1 MSPDHMSR
9 LSLGIDIGGTFSD
22 LVVYDADRKRLFSH
36 KELTT
41 HDDPARGALAG
52 VDAILDGHDLPGG
65 RIRRVVHATTLFTN
79 ALVERKGAV
88 TGLITTAGFRDVI
101 EIGRER
107 RFELYDL
114 NISRPEP
121 LAPRNLR
128 RDVPERMD
136 KDGRVRVPLDLER
149 LMAETRLLVDEGVSS
164 IAVVFLHAYANP
176 AHERMAADA
185 IRKQYPDV
193 SISCSHEI
201 APVIRE
207 NERASTTVANAFV
220 KPLAN
225 RYFHTLET
233 ALAKRGVTA
242 PILMMLPSGGLTSL
256 ADVKLAPI
264 KVLESG
270 PAAGVIAAA
279 QFGAE
284 DGYRDLM
291 AFDMGGTTAKLCVV
305 EEGAP
310 SITYLFEAARQKR
323 FLRGS
328 GMPIRI
334 STVELIEIGA
344 GGGSIA
350 HQDHLGLMKVG
361 PQSAGSDP
369 GPACYGLGGEAPT
382 VTDANFVLGY
392 LDPAG
397 FAGGSIAIKPDNGR
411 RAIDRLARESS
422 LPAERVAWG
431 IVDVV
436 NENMA
441 GAARVHIAEH
451 GRDPAH
457 FILLATGGGGPLHGY
472 YVGKKLG
479 VRQVLCPSGA
489 GVASAIGLLR
499 APASVDE
506 MSSVIVSI
514 ETLDWREFE
523 ASFRALERK
532 ARALLSTTGLDA
544 RPPRVQRLADV
555 RFVGQAF
562 EVVVSLPDGPYTR
575 SSRPAIEKAFER
587 RYVEKYARSPRN
599 TRVEIINIRVSVT
612 ADVEDFPV
620 SRLNGARGPAAPALK
635 GTRKVFFPEYGRFRN
650 TPVYDRLRL
659 RAGQSFDGPAVIEEP
674 MSTIVVGP
682 GGRFNV
688 RRTGHILVDIP

>member
-1 MSPDHMSR
+1 MNQ

-22 LVVYDADRKRLFSH
+22 LVIFDADRKRLFSH

-41 HDDPARGALAG
+41 HDDPARGVLAG
-52 VDAILDGHDLPGG
+52 VETILDGHGLAGG
-65 RIRRVVHATTLFTN
+65 RIGRVVHATTLFTN

-114 NISRPEP
+114 EIKRPEP
-121 LAPRNLR
+121 LVPRNLR
-128 RDVPERMD
+128 RDVPERID
-136 KDGRVRVPLDLER
+136 KDGQIRIPLDIDR
-149 LMAETRLLVDEGVSS
+149 LMAETRVLADHGVSS
-164 IAVVFLHAYANP
+164 IAIVFLHAYANP

-185 IRKQYPDV
+185 IRKQFPDM
-193 SISCSHEI
+193 SLSCSYEI

-225 RYFHTLET
+225 RYFRTLET
-233 ALAKRGVTA
+233 ELAKRHVTA

-284 DGYRDLM
+284 SGFPDIM

-305 EEGAP
+305 EDGEP
-310 SITYLFEAARQKR
+310 SVTYLFEAARQKR
-323 FLRGS
+323 FLKGS

-350 HQDHLGLMKVG
+350 HHDHLGLMKVG

-369 GPACYGLGGEAPT
+369 GPASYGLGGQDPT

-392 LDPAG
+392 LDPAS
-397 FAGGSIAIKPDNGR
+397 FAGGSITTEPDNAR
-411 RAIDRLARESS
+411 KAIAKLARDSS
-422 LPAERVAWG
+422 LPPERVAWG

-451 GRDPAH
+451 GRDPAY
-457 FILLATGGGGPLHGY
+457 FVLLATGGGGPLHGY

-506 MSSVIVSI
+506 MSSVVVSL
-514 ETLDWREFE
+514 ETLGWREFE
-523 ASFRALERK
+523 KAFKGLERK
-532 ARALLSTTGLDA
+532 AKALLSTTGVDA
-544 RPPRVQRLADV
+544 RRSRVQRLADI
-555 RFVGQAF
+555 RFIGQAF

-575 SSRPAIEKAFER
+575 ASRPAIVNAFER
-587 RYVEKYARSPRN
+587 RYIEKYARSPRGGQ
-599 TRVEIINIRVSVT
+599 VEIINIRVSVT
-612 ADVEDFPV
+612 ADAEDFPV
-620 SRLNGARGPAAPALK
+620 SRLNGARGSRVPALK
-635 GTRKVFFPEYGRFRN
+635 GKRKVFFPEYGKFRN

-688 RRTGHILVDIP
+688 RKTGHILVDIP

>member
-1 MSPDHMSR
+1 MSR
-9 LSLGIDIGGTFSD
+9 LNLGIDIGGTFSD
-22 LVVYDADRKRLFSH
+22 LVLYDADRQRLLSH

-41 HDDPARGALAG
+41 RDDPARGVLAG
-52 VDAILDGHDLPGG
+52 VETLLDRHGLPGS
-65 RIRRVVHATTLFTN
+65 RIDRVVHATTLFTN

-88 TGLITTAGFRDVI
+88 TGLLTTAGFRDVI

-114 NISRPEP
+114 EIRRSEP
-121 LAPRNLR
+121 LVPRNLR

-136 KDGRVRVPLDLER
+136 QHGQVRVPLSVDR
-149 LMAETRLLVDEGVSS
+149 LLAETGLLADQGVSS
-164 IAVVFLHAYANP
+164 IAIVFLHSYANP

-185 IRKQYPDV
+185 IREHFPDMHV
-193 SISCSHEI
+193 SCSYEI

-225 RYFHTLET
+225 RYFRTLE
-233 ALAKRGVTA
+233 AELAKRGVAA

-256 ADVKLAPI
+256 ADVELAPI

-279 QFGAE
+279 RFGAE
-284 DGYRDLM
+284 DGLRDLM

-305 EEGAP
+305 QDGEP

-323 FLRGS
+323 FLKGS

-350 HQDHLGLMKVG
+350 HRDHLGLMKVG
-361 PQSAGSDP
+361 PHSAGADP
-369 GPACYGLGGEAPT
+369 GPASYGLGGQDPT

-392 LDPAG
+392 LNPAD
-397 FAGGSIAIKPDNGR
+397 FAGGSIAVEPDNAEM
-411 RAIDRLARESS
+411 AIARLARESS
-422 LPAERVAWG
+422 LPDARVAWG
-431 IVDVV
+431 IVDMV

-451 GRDPAH
+451 GRDPSH
-457 FILLATGGGGPLHGY
+457 FVLVATGGGGPLHGY

-499 APASVDE
+499 APARVDE
-506 MSSVIVSI
+506 MNSVVVPL
-514 ETLDWREFE
+514 ETLDWRKLEE
-523 ASFRALERK
+523 AFVELESK
-532 ARALLSTTGLDA
+532 ATALLATTGTDP
-544 RPPRVQRLADV
+544 RRSRVQRLADI

-562 EVVVSLPDGPYTR
+562 ELVVGLPDGPYTR
-575 SSRPAIEKAFER
+575 ASRTAITETFEQ
-587 RYVEKYARSPRN
+587 RYVEKYSRSPRKAQ
-599 TRVEIINIRVSVT
+599 VEIINIRVSVT
-612 ADVEDFPV
+612 ADVEDLPVSGPNGAPV
-620 SRLNGARGPAAPALK
+620 SRTTALK
-635 GTRKVFFPEYGRFRN
+635 GRRKVFFPEYGKFRN
-650 TPVYDRLRL
+650 TPVYDRLL
-659 RAGQSFDGPAVIEEP
+659 LQAGESFDGPAVIEEP

-682 GGRFNV
+682 GGRFSV
-688 RRTGHILVDIP
+688 RKTGHILVDIP

>member
-1 MSPDHMSR
+1 MSR

-41 HDDPARGALAG
+41 HDDPARGVLAG
-52 VDAILDGHDLPGG
+52 VETVLERHGLPGS
-65 RIRRVVHATTLFTN
+65 RIDRVVHATTLFTN

-88 TGLITTAGFRDVI
+88 TGLLTTAGFRDVI

-114 NISRPEP
+114 DIRRPDP
-121 LAPRNLR
+121 LVPRNLR

-136 KDGRVRVPLDLER
+136 KHGRVRVPLDIDR
-149 LMAETRLLVDEGVSS
+149 LLAETRLLADGGVSS
-164 IAVVFLHAYANP
+164 IAIVFLHSYANP

-185 IRKQYPDV
+185 IRKRFPDM
-193 SISCSHEI
+193 SISCSYEI

-225 RYFHTLET
+225 RYFQTLET
-233 ALAKRGVTA
+233 ELAKRGVSA

-284 DGYRDLM
+284 DGFRDLM

-305 EEGAP
+305 EDGEP

-323 FLRGS
+323 FLKGS

-350 HQDHLGLMKVG
+350 HRDHLGLMKVG
-361 PQSAGSDP
+361 PQSAGADP
-369 GPACYGLGGEAPT
+369 GPVSYGLGGQDPT

-392 LDPAG
+392 LDPAD
-397 FAGGSIAIKPDNGR
+397 FAGGSITIDPDKAGKAI
-411 RAIDRLARESS
+411 ARLARESS

-451 GRDPAH
+451 GRDPSH
-457 FILLATGGGGPLHGY
+457 FVLVATGGGGPLHGY

-479 VRQVLCPSGA
+479 ARQMLCPSGA

-499 APASVDE
+499 APARVDE
-506 MSSVIVSI
+506 MNSVVVPL
-514 ETLDWREFE
+514 ETLDWRELEE
-523 ASFRALERK
+523 AFVELESK
-532 ARALLSTTGLDA
+532 AETLLATTGADA
-544 RPPRVQRLADV
+544 RRSRVQRLADI

-562 EVVVSLPDGPYTR
+562 EVVVGLPDGPYTKATR
-575 SSRPAIEKAFER
+575 AAIMKAFER
-587 RYVEKYARSPRN
+587 RYVEKYSRSPRN
-599 TRVEIINIRVSVT
+599 TQVEIINIRVSVT
-612 ADVEDFPV
+612 ADAGDFPV
-620 SRLNGARGPAAPALK
+620 SGANGTPTSRARALK
-635 GTRKVFFPEYGRFRN
+635 GRRKVFFPEYGKFRN
-650 TPVYDRLRL
+650 TPVYDRLLL
-659 RAGQSFDGPAVIEEP
+659 RAGQSLDGPAVIEEP

-682 GGRFNV
+682 GGRFSV
-688 RRTGHILVDIP
+688 RNTGHVLVDIP

>member
-1 MSPDHMSR
+1 MSR

-22 LVVYDADRKRLFSH
+22 LVIYDAGRGRLFSH

-41 HDDPARGALAG
+41 HDDPARGVLAG
-52 VDAILDGHDLPGG
+52 VEAILDGHGLQGG
-65 RIRRVVHATTLFTN
+65 RIDRVVHATTLLTN

-107 RFELYDL
+107 RYELYDL
-114 NISRPEP
+114 EISRPEP
-121 LAPRNLR
+121 LVPRNLR

-136 KDGRVRVPLDLER
+136 KDGQVRIPLDIDR
-149 LMAETRLLVDEGVSS
+149 LLAETRLLADQGVSS
-164 IAVVFLHAYANP
+164 IAIVFLHAYANP
-176 AHERMAADA
+176 LHERSAADA
-185 IRKQYPDV
+185 IGKQFPDM
-193 SISCSHEI
+193 SISSSHEI

-225 RYFHTLET
+225 RYFQTLEIE
-233 ALAKRGVTA
+233 LAKRGVTA

-284 DGYRDLM
+284 DGIRDLM

-305 EEGAP
+305 EDGEP

-323 FLRGS
+323 FLKGS

-350 HQDHLGLMKVG
+350 HNDHLGLMKVG

-369 GPACYGLGGEAPT
+369 GPAAYGLGGQDPT

-392 LDPAG
+392 LDAAR
-397 FAGGSIAIKPDNGR
+397 FAGGSIAIKPDNAGKVV
-411 RAIDRLARESS
+411 ARLARESS

-441 GAARVHIAEH
+441 AAGRVHIAEH
-451 GRDPAH
+451 GRDPGD
-457 FILLATGGGGPLHGY
+457 FVLLATGGGGPLHGY
-472 YVGKKLG
+472 YVGRKLG

-506 MSSVIVSI
+506 VSSVVVSLD
-514 ETLDWREFE
+514 TLDWREFE
-523 ASFRALERK
+523 ASFKRLERK
-532 ARALLSTTGLDA
+532 AGKVLATTGADTRRA
-544 RPPRVQRLADV
+544 RVRRLA
-555 RFVGQAF
+555 
-562 EVVVSLPDGPYTR
+562 
-575 SSRPAIEKAFER
+575 SRPAIVEAFER

-599 TRVEIINIRVSVT
+599 NPVEIINIRVSVT
-612 ADVEDFPV
+612 AEAEDFPV
-620 SRLNGARGPAAPALK
+620 SRLNPPGSRVPPLTGK
-635 GTRKVFFPEYGRFRN
+635 RKVFFPEYGKFRN

-682 GGRFNV
+682 GGRFHV
-688 RRTGHILVDIP
+688 RKTGHILVDIP

>member
-1 MSPDHMSR
+1 MSR

-22 LVVYDADRKRLFSH
+22 LVVYDADRERLFSH

-41 HDDPARGALAG
+41 HGDPARGVLAG
-52 VDAILDGHDLPGG
+52 VETILDRHGLTGS
-65 RIRRVVHATTLFTN
+65 RIDRVVHATTLFTN

-88 TGLITTAGFRDVI
+88 TGLLTTAGFRDVI

-114 NISRPEP
+114 EIRRPEP
-121 LAPRNLR
+121 LVPRNLR
-128 RDVPERMD
+128 RDVAERMD
-136 KDGRVRVPLDLER
+136 KHGRVRVPLDLDR
-149 LMAETRLLVDEGVSS
+149 LLAETRLLADQGVSS
-164 IAVVFLHAYANP
+164 IAIVFLHSYANP

-185 IRKQYPDV
+185 IRKRFPDM
-193 SISCSHEI
+193 SISCSYEI

-225 RYFHTLET
+225 RYFHRLET
-233 ALAKRGVTA
+233 ELAKRGVTA

-284 DGYRDLM
+284 DSFRDLM

-305 EEGAP
+305 EDGEP

-350 HQDHLGLMKVG
+350 YPDHLGLMKVG
-361 PQSAGSDP
+361 PQSAGADP
-369 GPACYGLGGEAPT
+369 GPAAYGLGGQHPT

-392 LDPAG
+392 LNPDG
-397 FAGGSIAIKPDNGR
+397 FAGGSITIEPDRAEKAI
-411 RAIDRLARESS
+411 ARLARESS

-457 FILLATGGGGPLHGY
+457 FVLVATGGGGPLHGY

-499 APASVDE
+499 APARVDE
-506 MSSVIVSI
+506 MNSVVVPL
-514 ETLDWREFE
+514 ETLDWRELEE
-523 ASFRALERK
+523 AFGELESK
-532 ARALLSTTGLDA
+532 AGALLATTGADP
-544 RPPRVQRLADV
+544 RRSRVQRLADI

-562 EVVVSLPDGPYTR
+562 EVVVGLPDGPYTKA
-575 SSRPAIEKAFER
+575 SRPGIMRAFER
-587 RYVEKYARSPRN
+587 RYVEKYSRSPRN
-599 TRVEIINIRVSVT
+599 TQVEIINIRVSVT
-612 ADVEDFPV
+612 ADAEDFPV
-620 SRLNGARGPAAPALK
+620 SGPNGPPAARATALK
-635 GTRKVFFPEYGRFRN
+635 GRRKVFFPEYGKFRN
-650 TPVYDRLRL
+650 TPVYDRLLL

-682 GGRFNV
+682 GGRFTV
-688 RRTGHILVDIP
+688 RKTGHVLVDIP

>member
-1 MSPDHMSR
+1 MSR

-22 LVVYDADRKRLFSH
+22 LVVYDADREKLFCH

-41 HDDPARGALAG
+41 HDDPARGVLAG
-52 VDAILDGHDLPGG
+52 VETILERHGLPGS
-65 RIRRVVHATTLFTN
+65 RIGRVVHATTLFTN
-79 ALVERKGAV
+79 ALVERKGAM
-88 TGLITTAGFRDVI
+88 TGLLTTAGFRDVI

-114 NISRPEP
+114 EIRRPDP
-121 LAPRNLR
+121 LVPRNLR

-136 KDGRVRVPLDLER
+136 KHGKVRVPLDVDTL
-149 LMAETRLLVDEGVSS
+149 LAETRFLADQGVSS
-164 IAVVFLHAYANP
+164 IAIVFLHSYAEP

-185 IRKQYPDV
+185 IRKQFPDM
-193 SISCSHEI
+193 SISCSYEI

-225 RYFHTLET
+225 RYFQTLET
-233 ALAKRGVTA
+233 ELAKRGVSA

-284 DGYRDLM
+284 DNFRDLM

-305 EEGAP
+305 EDGEP
-310 SITYLFEAARQKR
+310 SVTYLFEAARQKR
-323 FLRGS
+323 FLKGS

-350 HQDHLGLMKVG
+350 HRDHLGLIKVG
-361 PQSAGSDP
+361 PQSAGADP
-369 GPACYGLGGEAPT
+369 GPASYGLGGQDPT

-392 LDPAG
+392 LDPAD
-397 FAGGSIAIKPDNGR
+397 FAGGSITIEPDKAGKAI
-411 RAIDRLARESS
+411 ARLARESS

-451 GRDPAH
+451 GRDPSH
-457 FILLATGGGGPLHGY
+457 FVLVATGGGGPLHGY

-499 APASVDE
+499 APARVDE
-506 MSSVIVSI
+506 MNSVVVPL
-514 ETLDWREFE
+514 ETLDWRQLEE
-523 ASFRALERK
+523 AFGELESRAT
-532 ARALLSTTGLDA
+532 ALLAATGADA
-544 RPPRVQRLADV
+544 RRSRVQRLADI

-562 EVVVSLPDGPYTR
+562 EVVVGLPDGPYTR
-575 SSRPAIEKAFER
+575 ATRPAIMKAFER
-587 RYVEKYARSPRN
+587 RYVEKYSRSPRN
-599 TRVEIINIRVSVT
+599 TQVEIINIRVSVT
-612 ADVEDFPV
+612 ADAEDFPV
-620 SRLNGARGPAAPALK
+620 SGANGTPASRATALK
-635 GTRKVFFPEYGRFRN
+635 GRRKVFFPEYGKFRN
-650 TPVYDRLRL
+650 TPVYDRLLL
-659 RAGQSFDGPAVIEEP
+659 RAGQLFDGPAVIEEP

-682 GGRFNV
+682 GGRFRV
-688 RRTGHILVDIP
+688 RNTGHVLVDIA